1 MQQLLSIA
9 GLLLAG
15 LTAGSAAAQALTT
28 TAGSSLTVQS
38 GATLYVA
45 GGVQQASGASLAN
58 AGTVQL
64 TGDLLNAGTL
74 ASPGL
79 LLFSGSQDQT
89 FSPGPATVAN
99 LTVGNTG
106 TAGNNRLLLPTDLT
120 VGTQLTLTQ
129 GLLRTQGSATL
140 LLPNS
145 ARVVGEADGRYVQ
158 GRLQVARTAVSA
170 SAGSVDFTNGLV
182 LNTNGQNLGAVTVT
196 RTAGLQ
202 LGGVSYGQNLSGSTK
217 GIDRVWQVTSSQPP
231 AAGTPVSV
239 TLSWVADD
247 DNGFSLATSARLWR
261 AARASG
267 PWVVQG
273 AMAAASG
280 RSFTA
285 NADQLGFFTVSNTS
299 QPLPVTLIR
308 FTAELQG
315 ADALLRWAT
324 ASELNSAYYEAESST
339 DGVVFQPLAR
349 VAGAGTANA
358 PRQYQLTDPHVDR
371 YGAHLIYYRLRQVDM
386 DGTFSYSPVQTVR
399 VGQATELAV
408 YPNPAHGQVTV
419 RGATSGIGLE
429 LIDAL
434 GRLVLRGAADAGGA
448 AQLVLPAGLP
458 AGVYVLRSGTT
469 ARRLVVE

>member
-15 LTAGSAAAQALTT
+15 LTVGSAAAQTLTT
-28 TAGSSLTVQS
+28 TTGSSLTVQS
-38 GATLYVA
+38 GALLYIA
-45 GGVQQASGASLAN
+45 GGVQQASGSTLTN

-64 TGDLLNAGTL
+64 TGDLTNAGTL

-79 LLFSGSQDQT
+79 LLFGGSQDQT

-106 TAGNNRLLLPTDLT
+106 AAGNNRLLLPANLT

-140 LLPNS
+140 LLPDG

-158 GRLQVARTAVSA
+158 GRLQVARTVVNG

-202 LGGVSYGQNLSGSTK
+202 VGGVSYGQNLSGTTK
-217 GIDRVWQVTSSQPP
+217 GIDRVWQVTSSQVP
-231 AAGTPVSV
+231 ASPVSV

-247 DNGFSLATSARLWR
+247 DNGFNLATPARLWR
-261 AARASG
+261 ADQAGG
-267 PWVVQG
+267 PWVTQG
-273 AMAAASG
+273 VVAAASG

-285 NADQLGFFTVSNTS
+285 NADQLGVYTVSNTS
-299 QPLPVTLIR
+299 QPLPVTLAQ
-308 FTAELQG
+308 FTADLQG
-315 ADALLRWAT
+315 DDALLRWKT
-324 ASELNSAYYEAESST
+324 ASELNSAYFEAESST
-339 DGVVFQPLAR
+339 DGVVFEPLGR
-349 VAGAGTANA
+349 VAGAGTTSA
-358 PRQYQLTDPHVDR
+358 PQQYQLVDPNVAR
-371 YGAHLIYYRLRQVDM
+371 YSAQLVYYRLRQVDK
-386 DGTFSYSPVQTVR
+386 DGTFSYSPVRTVQ
-399 VGQATELAV
+399 VNQATELAV
-408 YPNPAHGQVTV
+408 YPNPAHEQVVV
-419 RGATSGIGLE
+419 RGATPGAGLE

-434 GRLVLRGAADAGGA
+434 GRLVLRGTADAGGA

-458 AGVYVLRSGTT
+458 AGVYLLRNGTT